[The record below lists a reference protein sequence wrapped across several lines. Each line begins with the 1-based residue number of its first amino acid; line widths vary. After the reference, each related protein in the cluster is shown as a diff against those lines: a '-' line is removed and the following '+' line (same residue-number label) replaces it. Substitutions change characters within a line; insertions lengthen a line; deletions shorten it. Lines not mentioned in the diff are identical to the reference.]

1 MKKTMIALA
10 LAASAVSGMAHA
22 WTNGDFNGSVD
33 IGGSITADDYRQKWS
48 WAIGSGLDGFNNALT
63 ELTNGGK
70 SLTITV
76 NGDKPILLGK
86 TNVAFATPV
95 AGGVG
100 AIPLITLSGAD
111 GVKKILAGTPGAGTG
126 VGTIDLDIKNRDTDA
141 KIGTLHATMT
151 AMAVAGI
158 AGAQNTGPLRALYAF
173 SNDSIFNGGLV
184 IESGAE
190 MKDANTAV
198 AFTEKMG
205 SLSAADILSQIQQVK
220 QNVVSLTPE
229 TTSKLENMQYDDGN
243 VVSAAYALGFEN
255 GQQLEATFDQA
266 ITSSTKWT
274 APLNISVTY
283 N

>member
-22 WTNGDFNGSVD
+22 WTNGDFNGTVD
-33 IGGSITADDYRQKWS
+33 IGGSIIADDYRQKWS
-48 WAIGSGLDGFNNALT
+48 WAIGSGLDGFNNTLT

-76 NGDKPILLGK
+76 NGDKPILRGK

-100 AIPLITLSGAD
+100 AIPLISLSGAD
-111 GVKKILAGTPGAGTG
+111 GVQKKLTGTSGAQTG
-126 VGTIDLDIKNRDTDA
+126 VGTMDLDIKNRDTGA

-151 AMAVAGI
+151 AMAAAGI
-158 AGAQNTGPLRALYAF
+158 AGAENTGILRALYAYG
-173 SNDSIFNGGLV
+173 NGSIFNGGLV
-184 IESGAE
+184 TEANAE
-190 MKDANTAV
+190 MKDAATAV

-205 SLSAADILSQIQQVK
+205 SLSKTDILSQIQQVR
-220 QNVVSLTPE
+220 QNVVSLTSE
-229 TTSKLENMQYDDGN
+229 TVSNSENMEYNDGN

-255 GQQLEATFDQA
+255 GQRLEATFDQA

-274 APLNISVTY
+274 APLNISITY

>member
-95 AGGVG
+95 VGGVG

-111 GVKKILAGTPGAGTG
+111 GVKKFWQE
-126 VGTIDLDIKNRDTDA
+126 
-141 KIGTLHATMT
+141 H
-151 AMAVAGI
+151 
-158 AGAQNTGPLRALYAF
+158 
-173 SNDSIFNGGLV
+173 LV
-184 IESGAE
+184 LE
-190 MKDANTAV
+190 
-198 AFTEKMG
+198 
-205 SLSAADILSQIQQVK
+205 QVL
-220 QNVVSLTPE
+220 VLLIW
-229 TTSKLENMQYDDGN
+229 TSKIEIPTQKLGRYMQ
-243 VVSAAYALGFEN
+243 
-255 GQQLEATFDQA
+255 Q
-266 ITSSTKWT
+266 
-274 APLNISVTY
+274 
-283 N
+283 